1 MASKRQV
8 GWLRAAVVALSAW
21 GGGSTAGAQEPLQ
34 PLPLEVQVDARKAA
48 IGQRLFNDKRLSR
61 DNTVAC
67 ASCHLLTK
75 GGADGLPVSPGVGG
89 ARGII
94 NTPTVFNASLNF
106 RQFWDGRADSLHAQ
120 AIGPVEN
127 PIEMASNWPEVVKK
141 LSGDADLVAKMK
153 AAYPAGLQAE
163 TIRDAIAE
171 YEKTLV
177 TPNARFDRWLRGD
190 AKAITA
196 DELQG
201 YQNFK
206 KYGCVACHQGVNVGG
221 NMFQTFGVMGDYFGQ
236 RGKPTE
242 ADNGRFNVTKNPA
255 DLHVFKVPS
264 LRNVALTAPYFH
276 DGSARSLEDA
286 VDVMFKYQLGRAAPD
301 ADKKQIV
308 MFLRTLTGELKG
320 AQP

>member
-1 MASKRQV
+1 MASGRRERFR
-8 GWLRAAVVALSAW
+8 WAAVAALSLGRFALAA
-21 GGGSTAGAQEPLQ
+21 AGEPIQ
-34 PLPLEVQVDARKAA
+34 PLPQEVVVDARKAA
-48 IGQRLFNDKRLSR
+48 LGQRLFNDKRLSR
-61 DNTVAC
+61 DNSVSC
-67 ASCHLLTK
+67 ASCHLLTR

-89 ARGII
+89 ARGVI

-120 AIGPVEN
+120 AAGPVEN
-127 PIEMASNWPEVVKK
+127 PIEMASSWPEVVGK
-141 LSGDADLVAKMK
+141 LSGDADLVVKMK

-171 YEKTLV
+171 YEKTLI

-221 NMFQTFGVMGDYFGQ
+221 NMFQTFGVMGDYFGR
-236 RGKPTE
+236 RGHLTE

-255 DLHVFKVPS
+255 DRHVFKVPS

-276 DGSARSLEDA
+276 DGSAKSLEDA

-301 ADKKQIV
+301 EDKKRIV
-308 MFLRTLTGELKG
+308 AFLRTLTGELQEVKR
-320 AQP
+320 